1 MFEQDGSH
9 KKKILGG
16 GEVSVRESSAV
27 DSTHFQTVLAECVEY
42 FKKTYASSEFD
53 GGGTIATCR

>member
-9 KKKILGG
+9 QFFWGGG

-42 FKKTYASSEFD
+42 FNKTYASSEFD
-53 GGGTIATCR
+53 GGDTVATCR

>member
-1 MFEQDGSH
+1 M
-9 KKKILGG
+9 
-16 GEVSVRESSAV
+16 SVRESSAV

-53 GGGTIATCR
+53 GGDTIATCR